1 MSRLAKPFDA
11 EKINLPRFSV
21 FSGNVTMAELSQS
34 AVKMDR
40 TGHTRWVRISH
51 WIGTVSFLTLAFTGF
66 VILMAHPR
74 LYWGEVGN
82 DLTPALIELPISR
95 NYKHSGWVNSTPFF
109 QDAAS
114 PVSANRTY
122 DIFNKNGW
130 GRSLHFLMAWFLVLT
145 GAIYLLAGVFTG
157 HFRRHIVPR
166 PAELGPHLFWRDVL
180 DHARL
185 RIRAATG
192 GPHYGLLQKCSY
204 FAVVFLALPLIVVTG
219 LAMSPAITAAYP
231 FLSSLFGGFQS
242 ARTIHF
248 FAFVVL
254 MLFLLVHVVMI
265 VKSGFK
271 RQMRAMTIGPKH
283 EN

>member
-1 MSRLAKPFDA
+1 
-11 EKINLPRFSV
+11 
-21 FSGNVTMAELSQS
+21 MA
-34 AVKMDR
+34 AVSEPTLQRDR
-40 TGHTRWVRISH
+40 SGHTRWVRTSH
-51 WIGTVSFLTLAFTGF
+51 WLVTLSFLTLAFSGV

-95 NYKHSGWVNSTPFF
+95 NHRHGGWENSTPFF

-130 GRSLHFLMAWFLVLT
+130 GRSLHFLAAWFLVLT
-145 GAIYLLAGVFTG
+145 GVVYLIIGVLTG

-166 PAELGPHLFWRDVL
+166 PKELRSSLWRDVL

-192 GPHYGLLQKCSY
+192 GPNYGLLQKCSY

-219 LAMSPAITAAYP
+219 LAMSPAVTAAYP
-231 FLSSLFGGFQS
+231 FLSRIFGGFQS

-254 MLFLLVHVVMI
+254 LLFLSAHVLMI
-265 VKSGFK
+265 IRSGFK
-271 RQMRAMTIGPKH
+271 LQMRAMTIGAKH

>member
-1 MSRLAKPFDA
+1 
-11 EKINLPRFSV
+11 
-21 FSGNVTMAELSQS
+21 VTLSF
-34 AVKMDR
+34 
-40 TGHTRWVRISH
+40 I
-51 WIGTVSFLTLAFTGF
+51 TLAFTGV

-95 NYKHSGWVNSTPFF
+95 NYRHGGWDNSVPFF
-109 QDAAS
+109 QDEAS

-130 GRSLHFLMAWFLVLT
+130 GRSLHFLAAWFLVSIGLS
-145 GAIYLLAGVFTG
+145 YLLAGVLTG

-166 PAELGPHLFWRDVL
+166 PAEISPALVWRDVRN
-180 DHARL
+180 HVRL

-192 GPHYGLLQKCSY
+192 GPQYGLMQKCSY
-204 FAVVFLALPLIVVTG
+204 FLVVFLALPLAVLTG

-231 FLSSLFGGFQS
+231 FLSRIFGGFQS

-248 FAFVVL
+248 FAFVAL

-265 VKSGFK
+265 IKSGFK
-271 RQMRAMTIGPKH
+271 RQMRSMTFGEKH